1 MKREGGEN
9 TLCTTHQKQHSQKK
23 RPILKGKKVRKRK
36 KARKTKRRGW
46 KERQI
51 FYNVYKKKKK
61 TEGREERSKWTR
73 EREKGK
79 KLNHEQRELDTR
91 RIPSLQ
97 TIRKCTFCGSDKDTL
112 AWRRGFRGGTLQS
125 R

>member
-51 FYNVYKKKKK
+51 FYNVSKKKKK
-61 TEGREERSKWTR
+61 NRGEGGEEQVD
-73 EREKGK
+73 EREGK
-79 KLNHEQRELDTR
+79 
-91 RIPSLQ
+91 
-97 TIRKCTFCGSDKDTL
+97 RKKT
-112 AWRRGFRGGTLQS
+112 
-125 R
+125 